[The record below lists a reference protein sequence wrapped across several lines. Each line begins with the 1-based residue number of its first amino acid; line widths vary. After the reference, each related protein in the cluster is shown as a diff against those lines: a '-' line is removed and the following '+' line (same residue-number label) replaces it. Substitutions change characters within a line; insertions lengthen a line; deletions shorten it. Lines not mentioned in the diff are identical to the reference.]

1 MIVAIRPIL
10 FKVTIHHHQVTNA
23 SIHVYL
29 RNINITV
36 LIMKII
42 PVQPVLLYVRV
53 VMILRNVKV
62 VLMDMSF
69 LTMVHAYSTVHIIS
83 PLLYMFLYFVTV
95 KLLVVILVRSMET
108 NV

>member
-53 VMILRNVKV
+53 VMILHNVKV

-69 LTMVHAYSTVHIIS
+69 LAMVHVYSTVHIIS

-95 KLLVVILVRSMET
+95 KLLVVIPAQHMGI